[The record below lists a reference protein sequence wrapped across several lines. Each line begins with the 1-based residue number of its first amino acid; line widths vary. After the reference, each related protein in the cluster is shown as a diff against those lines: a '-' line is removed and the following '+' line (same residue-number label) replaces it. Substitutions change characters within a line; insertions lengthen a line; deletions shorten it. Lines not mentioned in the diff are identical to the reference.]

1 MTSANLVS
9 GQGSFDNN
17 WAKGHY
23 GEGVH
28 LAESVVDAVRREV
41 ENTDCLQGIQLVQS
55 LGGGTG
61 SGLGSLLQ
69 SKLNEEYCTKTMK
82 TYAVMPSWRE
92 SEAETNVYNT
102 MLSIGPHIE
111 NGQLSVLFDNE
122 ALHGICKEQ
131 LQIEEPTY
139 ADLNR
144 VMAADMAGVTS
155 NMRFAGPDAT
165 DLRQMTVNLVPYPRI
180 HFCLSGVAPLRRDPS
195 SLEAL
200 SVP

>member
-1 MTSANLVS
+1 
-9 GQGSFDNN
+9 
-17 WAKGHY
+17 
-23 GEGVH
+23 
-28 LAESVVDAVRREV
+28 
-41 ENTDCLQGIQLVQS
+41 
-55 LGGGTG
+55 
-61 SGLGSLLQ
+61 
-69 SKLNEEYCTKTMK
+69 MK

-92 SEAETNVYNT
+92 SEAEANVYNT
-102 MLSIGPHIE
+102 ILSIGTHIE

-180 HFCLSGVAPLRRDPS
+180 HFCLSGVAPLRRNPS